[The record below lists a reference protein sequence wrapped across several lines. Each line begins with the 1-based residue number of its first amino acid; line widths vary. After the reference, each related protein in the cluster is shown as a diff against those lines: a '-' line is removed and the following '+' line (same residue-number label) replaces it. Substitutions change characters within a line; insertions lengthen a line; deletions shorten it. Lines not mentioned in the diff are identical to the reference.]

1 MISARPTYEQLEA
14 EVDHLRQRSAE
25 LETLLNQAQQEA
37 QAMKR
42 NQSGLRRLV
51 EATSDWLWIT
61 DTNAVYTYVSPR
73 VTDFL
78 GYEPHEVV
86 GKTPFHLMPADE
98 AERIAAIFGPIATE
112 LQPVIALANTNQHKD
127 GRLVVLETS
136 GVPFFNEAGEYQG
149 YLGID
154 RDITQRLENEE
165 RMRSQAD
172 LLRELSTP
180 LIPVSENVVIMPLI
194 GAIDSA
200 RAQLVMETLLEGV
213 GAHRAAI
220 AILDITGVSVVD
232 TQVANALIRA
242 AQAVRLLGAQVMLT
256 GISPQV
262 AQTLVQLGADL
273 SSITTY
279 SSLQTGIVKALTNQH

>member
-1 MISARPTYEQLEA
+1 
-14 EVDHLRQRSAE
+14 
-25 LETLLNQAQQEA
+25 
-37 QAMKR
+37 
-42 NQSGLRRLV
+42 
-51 EATSDWLWIT
+51 
-61 DTNAVYTYVSPR
+61 
-73 VTDFL
+73 
-78 GYEPHEVV
+78 
-86 GKTPFHLMPADE
+86 
-98 AERIAAIFGPIATE
+98 
-112 LQPVIALANTNQHKD
+112 VIALANTNQHKD